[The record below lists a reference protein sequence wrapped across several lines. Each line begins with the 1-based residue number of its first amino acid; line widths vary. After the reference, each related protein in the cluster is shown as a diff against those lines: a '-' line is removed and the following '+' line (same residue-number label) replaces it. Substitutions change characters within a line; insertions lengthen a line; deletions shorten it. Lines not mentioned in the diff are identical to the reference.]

1 MKNILLVFGLLLLAS
16 TAFAQELSEKIFCD
30 KSKSSITYSMR
41 HPLHAWDGV
50 SNEVTSVI
58 LSDKKREKISQV
70 AVSVKIASFDSKN
83 ANRDSHTIEVTE
95 ALKFPLIT
103 FNSTSL
109 EQNGSQIKIIGILSF
124 HGFKK
129 ETTFEAS
136 SKIEKG
142 KLRVT
147 GKFVVLMSEFGI
159 KRPTLMAI
167 ATDDEIHI
175 EFDVL
180 Y

>member
-1 MKNILLVFGLLLLAS
+1 MKNILLIFGILLFTGIS
-16 TAFAQELSEKIFCD
+16 NAQETPQKIFCD

-50 SNEVTSVI
+50 SKEITSVI
-58 LSDKKREKISQV
+58 LTDSKREKISQV

-83 ANRDSHTIEVTE
+83 ANRDSHTMEVTE
-95 ALKFPLIT
+95 ALKFPSIT
-103 FNSTSL
+103 FSSTSI
-109 EQNGSQIKIIGILSF
+109 EQNGSELKIKGTLSF

-129 ETTFEAS
+129 EITIDAN

-142 KLRVT
+142 KLRVN
-147 GKFVVLMSEFGI
+147 GKFIVLMSEFGI
-159 KRPTLMAI
+159 DPPTLMAM
-167 ATDDEIHI
+167 ATDDDIHI